1 MNEWL
6 SQNGPFILEAL
17 IKATIVAVG
26 IQGAVSYIVLAER
39 WTASW
44 MQDRIG
50 PNRCGPWGLLQPIA
64 DGAKLLFKEDILPD
78 HVNKPFYILAPA
90 ISLMPA
96 LATLAVVPFGGDV
109 VLESGRVIKLQVTDV
124 NIGVLYVFALASLGV
139 YGLALG
145 GWSSNSKY
153 SLIGGIRSSAQMISY
168 ELSLMLAVLCV
179 LIATGTL
186 RLNEIVTQQGWF
198 PTDWFAFGFGDGG
211 IKAASLIPLGLAA
224 IIFVISSF
232 AETNRLPFDMPEAE
246 SELVSGYHTEYSSM
260 KFGLFFLAEYAN
272 MLTGCAL
279 VASLFFGGWL
289 FPGAFAPEPGSM
301 FAFIEQPIHDF
312 VSAHPVAFG
321 VLAVGT
327 FCTKTLLFMF
337 LMMWVRW
344 TLPRFR
350 YDQLMVL
357 GWKRLLP
364 LSLACVIAT
373 ALVAVFHNP
382 AS

>member
-6 SQNGPFILEAL
+6 SQNGPFLLETL
-17 IKATIVAVG
+17 IKATVVALG

-44 MQDRIG
+44 IQDRIG
-50 PNRCGPWGLLQPIA
+50 PNRCGPFGLFQPFA
-64 DGAKLLFKEDILPD
+64 DAIKLLFKEDILPQ
-78 HVNKPFYILAPA
+78 HVNKVFYILAPA

-96 LATLAVVPFGGDV
+96 LATLAVIPFGGDV
-109 VLESGRVIKLQVTDV
+109 ILESGRVIQLQVSDV

-179 LIATGTL
+179 LIVTGTL
-186 RLNEIVTQQGWF
+186 RLNEIVLAQGWA
-198 PTDWFAFGFGDGG
+198 PWDWFLFGFGDTPMVR
-211 IKAASLIPLGLAA
+211 ILSIVPLFVAGV
-224 IIFVISSF
+224 IFVISSF

-246 SELVSGYHTEYSSM
+246 SELVSGYHTEFSSM
-260 KFGLFFLAEYAN
+260 KFGLYFLAEYAN

-279 VASLFFGGWL
+279 VATLFCGGWL
-289 FPGAFAPEPGSM
+289 FPGWESLS
-301 FAFIEQPIHDF
+301 QSHPIWF
-312 VSAHPVAFG
+312 GVVAVGVFCAKVAF
-321 VLAVGT
+321 
-327 FCTKTLLFMF
+327 FMF

-364 LSLACVIAT
+364 AALACVIAT
-373 ALVAVFHNP
+373 AFLAVFKG
-382 AS
+382 

>member
-1 MNEWL
+1 MNEWF
-6 SQNGPFILEAL
+6 SQNWLFIVEA
-17 IKATIVAVG
+17 IVKASVVALGV
-26 IQGAVSYIVLAER
+26 QGAVAYIVLAER

-44 MQDRIG
+44 IQDRIG
-50 PNRCGPWGLLQPIA
+50 PNRCGPFGLLQPIA
-64 DGAKLLFKEDILPD
+64 DGVKLMFKEDILPD

-90 ISLMPA
+90 IALMPA
-96 LATLAVVPFGGDV
+96 LATLAVVPFGGV
-109 VLESGRVIKLQVTDV
+109 MSFENGYAVALQVTDL
-124 NIGVLYVFALASLGV
+124 NIGVLYVFALAGLGV

-179 LIATGTL
+179 IIATGTL
-186 RLNEIVTQQGWF
+186 RINEIVMQQGWE
-198 PTDWFAFGFGDGG
+198 PWEWFLFGFGDGG
-211 IKAASLIPLGLAA
+211 IKALSVVPLFVAGV
-224 IIFVISSF
+224 IFIISSF

-246 SELVSGYHTEYSSM
+246 SELVSGYHTEFSSM
-260 KFGLFFLAEYAN
+260 KFGIYFLAEYAN

-279 VASLFFGGWL
+279 VASLFCGGWL
-289 FPGAFAPEPGSM
+289 FPGWDSEWMA
-301 FAFIEQPIHDF
+301 
-312 VSAHPVAFG
+312 AHPIVFG
-321 VLAVGT
+321 LCAVGT
-327 FCTKTLLFMF
+327 MLAKTLFFMF
-337 LMMWVRW
+337 VMMWVRW

-373 ALVAVFHNP
+373 AFVAVFSAP
-382 AS
+382 Q

>member
-1 MNEWL
+1 MTEWF
-6 SQNGPFILEAL
+6 SQYGSFVAETL
-17 IKATIVAVG
+17 IKATVVALG

-44 MQDRIG
+44 IQDRIG
-50 PNRCGPWGLLQPIA
+50 PNRCGPKGLFQPIA
-64 DGAKLLFKEDILPD
+64 DGIKLLFKEDILPG
-78 HVNKPFYILAPA
+78 HVNKTFYILAPA
-90 ISLMPA
+90 IALMPA

-109 VLESGRVIKLQVTDV
+109 VLESGRVIQLQVTDV

-168 ELSLMLAVLCV
+168 ELSLFLAVLCV
-179 LIATGTL
+179 LIVTGTL
-186 RLNEIVTQQGWF
+186 RLNEIVLAQGWA
-198 PTDWFAFGFGDGG
+198 PWDWHIFGFGDT
-211 IKAASLIPLGLAA
+211 PLVRILSIVPLFVAGVIF
-224 IIFVISSF
+224 IISFF

-260 KFGLFFLAEYAN
+260 KFGLYFLAEYAN

-279 VASLFFGGWL
+279 MATIFFGGWL
-289 FPGAFAPEPGSM
+289 FPGWEALSQAR
-301 FAFIEQPIHDF
+301 PILFGF
-312 VSAHPVAFG
+312 VSVG
-321 VLAVGT
+321 VFLV
-327 FCTKTLLFMF
+327 KTLFFMF

-364 LSLACVIAT
+364 TALACVIAT
-373 ALVAVFHNP
+373 AFVAVFQ
-382 AS
+382 A

>member
-6 SQNGPFILEAL
+6 STNGPFILEAL

-26 IQGAVSYIVLAER
+26 IQGAVAYLVLAER

-44 MQDRIG
+44 IQDRIG

-109 VLESGRVIKLQVTDV
+109 VLESGRVIQLQVTDV
-124 NIGVLYVFALASLGV
+124 NVGVLYVFALASLGV

-186 RLNEIVTQQGWF
+186 RLNEIVMQQGPWPHEWF
-198 PTDWFAFGFGDGG
+198 VFGFGDGG
-211 IKAASLIPLGLAA
+211 IKALSLIPLAVAA
-224 IIFVISSF
+224 VIFVISSF

-289 FPGAFAPEPGSM
+289 FPGWDSAWMA
-301 FAFIEQPIHDF
+301 
-312 VSAHPVAFG
+312 AHPIVFGICAVA
-321 VLAVGT
+321 T
-327 FCTKTLLFMF
+327 FCAKTLFFMF

-373 ALVAVFHNP
+373 ALVAVFYNP
-382 AS
+382 AN